1 MKSKRQSDL
10 ALMAESGVLSAPAHL
25 SASAAEWW
33 LVVMQDWPLEE
44 HHRRLLTL
52 AAVAWGRCQQ
62 ARGESGEAGLRDG
75 DRSVAP
81 GPRQVVASE
90 RASRFAYARLVGELD
105 LDAAPTPGPL
115 ALRPRRK

>member
-52 AAVAWGRCQQ
+52 AAEAWDRCQQ
-62 ARGESGEAGLRDG
+62 ARAEIDEHGITYADRFGAPGLRPE
-75 DRSVAP
+75 VAVE
-81 GPRQVVASE
+81 GAPRLA
-90 RASRFAYARLVGELD
+90 FARLVGELD